1 MPCFVYCRLTRLP
14 LDFTIDQHHHRF
26 QDVLHYIHTHI
37 HTGHLGPMGILDR
50 IRVLELSD
58 GWTAATLAGRLLAE
72 LGAQVH
78 KFEPPGG
85 DSLRQRG
92 PFHSNGM
99 SYAFTLASAMK
110 HSVCVATDA
119 QADTLHQLAPS
130 HDVLLLDAEMLL
142 TLHAQGM
149 RLDDLTEHQPH
160 LVVCAISPHGLQAPE
175 HLWGWSELA
184 LQASTGLIATT
195 GFPDAPPTRPGVPIV
210 THGTAIGAT
219 LAILAALYERR
230 QSGRGQCID
239 LAGYDVAVAFLGTFL
254 PTYFRQG
261 LSPGRDGNRHPL
273 AVPWNAYP
281 TRDGWAI
288 ICSMGD
294 TAWLRLLEAIGRDD
308 LKADERFLTALQRSV
323 YVDEVDEVL
332 SDWTRQHDTEVA
344 SAHLLQAGVPIG
356 PILPV
361 HQFLDDAYCHDRQL
375 RVEAPQPAGPPAP
388 TLGPLFKLSASP
400 GQVSRGAPAIGDVD
414 LDGLLAAANWEQAG
428 LPERDALM
436 GKPLAGVRV
445 IEMAAYTAAPYG
457 TRLLAL
463 LGAEVIKVE
472 PLKGDPMRHL
482 ATRLVDEQPDSY
494 VFHLYNTDKK
504 SVSLNTAAPDGRDLL
519 RQLIG
524 TAQVFVHNLS
534 YDLIERLTL
543 TYEDLR
549 QSQPGL
555 VYAVASGFGQQGA
568 WRERRAFDTI
578 LQAFGGVMAVTGR
591 ADQPPVRAG
600 ISVIDLFGALMTAA
614 SVAAAVHHQ
623 RETGEGQLVDV
634 ALGDVSAWLG
644 CETWPLVFAGGEV
657 PRVGNRHWFMAP
669 HNVYQTQDR
678 DIVIAVDRDAQWQ
691 ALLGVMGQG
700 GSLAAERFAT
710 VEARL
715 RAVDEV
721 DALVQ
726 NWLAGQKSADVV
738 SQCQRAGVPA
748 SVVMEI
754 GEAAE
759 AAMASSRQVIMP
771 YNGHLMLDSPFRFS
785 RSPVR
790 MASLAPAIGQHNG
803 EVGRGLLGL
812 TEAEMQRFRADG
824 VMG

>member
-1 MPCFVYCRLTRLP
+1 
-14 LDFTIDQHHHRF
+14 
-26 QDVLHYIHTHI
+26 
-37 HTGHLGPMGILDR
+37 MGILDR
-50 IRVLELSD
+50 IRILELSD
-58 GWTAATLAGRLLAE
+58 GRTAATLAGRLLAE
-72 LGAQVH
+72 LGAEVS
-78 KFEPPGG
+78 KLEPPGG

-99 SYAFTLASAMK
+99 SYAFTLTSAMK
-110 HSVCVATDA
+110 HSVCVALDA
-119 QADTLHQLAPS
+119 QADAVHRLAPS
-130 HDVLLLDAEMLL
+130 YDVLLLDAEGLRA
-142 TLHAQGM
+142 LHGQGTT
-149 RLDDLTEHQPH
+149 LDDVAEHCPH

-175 HLWGWSELA
+175 HLGSWSELA

-195 GFPDAPPTRPGVPIV
+195 GFPDAPPIRPGVPIV
-210 THGTAIGAT
+210 THGTAIGAA

-261 LSPGRDGNRHPL
+261 VSPGRGGNRHPL

-294 TAWLRLLEAIGRDD
+294 TAWLRLLAAIGRDD

-323 YVDEVDEVL
+323 HVDEVDDL
-332 SDWTRQHDTEVA
+332 ISDWTRRHDTETA
-344 SAHLLQAGVPIG
+344 SALLLQAGVPIG

-361 HQFLDDAYCHDRQL
+361 HQFLDDAYCRDREL
-375 RVEAPQPAGPPAP
+375 RVDVPQHSGPAIP
-388 TLGPLFKLSASP
+388 TLGPVFKLSASP
-400 GQVSRGAPAIGDVD
+400 ARVTHGAPAIGDMD
-414 LDGLLAAANWEQAG
+414 MEALLAAANANREGQTV
-428 LPERDALM
+428 PDASAAVM
-436 GKPLAGVRV
+436 RPLNGVRV

-494 VFHLYNTDKK
+494 VYHLYNTDKK
-504 SVSLNTAAPDGRDLL
+504 SVTLDTATPEGRELL

-534 YDLIERLTL
+534 YDLIERLEL
-543 TYEDLR
+543 TYEALR
-549 QSQPGL
+549 ECYPSL
-555 VYAVASGFGQQGA
+555 VYAVASGFGQQEA

-578 LQAFGGVMAVTGR
+578 LQAFGGVMAVTGG

-623 RETGEGQLVDV
+623 RDTGEGQLMDV

-644 CETWPLVFAGGEV
+644 CETWPLVFAGEAV
-657 PRVGNRHWFMAP
+657 PCVGNRHWFMAP

-678 DIVIAVDRDAQWQ
+678 DIVIAVDRDEQWQ
-691 ALLGVMGQG
+691 ALLALMGQG
-700 GSLAAERFAT
+700 ESLAAARFAT

-715 RAVDEV
+715 RSGDEV

-726 NWLAGQKSADVV
+726 NWLVGQKSADVAA
-738 SQCQRAGVPA
+738 QCQRMGIPA

-754 GEAAE
+754 GEVAE
-759 AAMASSRQVIMP
+759 AAMASPRQVIMA
-771 YNGHLMLDSPFRFS
+771 YDGHHMLDSPFRFS
-785 RSPVR
+785 RTPVH
-790 MASLAPAIGQHNG
+790 MASLAPAIGQHND
-803 EVGRGLLGL
+803 EVYRGLLGL
-812 TEAEMQRFRADG
+812 TDAEMQRFQAGG
-824 VMG
+824 VIG